1 MLDLREKHEKE
12 IYSGATSKD
21 TSRTSR
27 TQDMTTLA
35 IHEKARLA
43 GPFPWLLEHQ
53 GGSEL

>member
-1 MLDLREKHEKE
+1 MKRRF
-12 IYSGATSKD
+12 YSGATSKD
-21 TSRTSR
+21 TSKTSR